1 MRSAFEQISM
11 RGILDSRGK
20 PTLEAEV
27 SLRGG
32 GRGWGSAPVAIAPGR
47 RERTGSQRPRLGDAR
62 QDPELRMLLDR
73 LVRLDLPEPSELDGV
88 LAKAIDEV
96 GSHATLALS
105 LAYLRAF
112 CARNDCSLVSYFAEH
127 GAEHGAAHPRV
138 PQLLVNL
145 LSGGVHAPGGRMPF
159 QQLMLIPRGANLVE
173 DIDIACRVHA
183 AIETLL
189 DDAGHSQR
197 LSASSGF
204 VVDLTVSA
212 AFELASASII
222 RAGVDPAK
230 LAFGLDAAA
239 EHLGAGAGRYRL
251 EAGRTVSSRELVE
264 LYDELCGR
272 YPLVFLEDPFDP
284 DDEAGWREAMA
295 RLGGRT
301 LIAGDDLFATTAQ
314 RLRRDLAGGVVLK
327 MSQAGTVTAAI
338 EAARAGRAASFTLC
352 VSHRSGETEDCGMC
366 DFAVGIGARYLKLGG
381 PRRGDRIAKYNQ
393 LIRLDDA
400 LRTGEGQPP
409 WRL

>member
-1 MRSAFEQISM
+1 VRYTFEQITL
-11 RGILDSRGK
+11 RGILDSTGK

-47 RERTGSQRPRLGDAR
+47 RERVGSRRPKLGDAR
-62 QDPELRMLLDR
+62 HEPELGKLLDR
-73 LVRLDLPEPSELDGV
+73 LARLAPEGPSELDGV
-88 LAKAIDEV
+88 LAEAIEDV
-96 GSHATLALS
+96 GAHATLALS

-112 CARNDCSLVSYFAEH
+112 CSRNDRSLVSYFAEH
-127 GAEHGAAHPRV
+127 GAAWPRM
-138 PQLLVNL
+138 PRLLVNL
-145 LSGGVHAPGGRMPF
+145 FSGGVHAQNGHMPF
-159 QQLMLIPRGANLVE
+159 QQLMLIPRGADLGE

-183 AIETLL
+183 AIETIL
-189 DDAGHSQR
+189 DDAGRSHR

-204 VVDLTVSA
+204 VVDQLTIFA
-212 AFELASASII
+212 AFELASASIA
-222 RAGVDPAK
+222 RADVDPAK

-251 EAGRTVSSRELVE
+251 EAGRTVSSRELLD
-264 LYDELCGR
+264 LYDELCDR

-284 DDEAGWREAMA
+284 DDEAGWGEAMA

-301 LIAGDDLFATTAQ
+301 LIVGDDLFATTAR
-314 RLRRDLAGGVVLK
+314 RLRRDLAGGILLK

-338 EAARAGRAASFTLC
+338 EAARAGLAASFTLC

-393 LIRLDDA
+393 LIRLDG
-400 LRTGEGQPP
+400 TFGSGEHHP
-409 WRL
+409 